1 MLIKNAVI
9 HDAIH
14 PEPYTGDIL
23 VKDGK
28 IRVTLGN

>member
-1 MLIKNAVI
+1 MLIKNGMI

-14 PEPYTGDIL
+14 ETPYAADIL

-28 IRVTLGN
+28 IAA